1 MKCLVDMNLSPGWV
15 DFLIEAGIDSIHWSM
30 VGLSTATD
38 GELMRW
44 AADEGF
50 VILTADLDFGAI
62 LAATHAVKP
71 SVVQIRSDRL
81 TPRSIGSAVLRALRQ
96 MESELE
102 DGAIVSVDT
111 AGARLRILPMRTN
124 RH

>member
-1 MKCLVDMNLSPGWV
+1 MNLSPGWI
-15 DFLIEAGIDSIHWSM
+15 DLLIEAGIYSIHWSA
-30 VGLSTATD
+30 VGPSTAAD

-44 AADEGF
+44 AADEGY
-50 VILTADLDFGAI
+50 VVPTADLDFGAI

-81 TPRSIGSAVLRALRQ
+81 TPHSIGRAVLRALRQ

-111 AGARLRILPMRTN
+111 AGARLRILPMRTK
-124 RH
+124 RS